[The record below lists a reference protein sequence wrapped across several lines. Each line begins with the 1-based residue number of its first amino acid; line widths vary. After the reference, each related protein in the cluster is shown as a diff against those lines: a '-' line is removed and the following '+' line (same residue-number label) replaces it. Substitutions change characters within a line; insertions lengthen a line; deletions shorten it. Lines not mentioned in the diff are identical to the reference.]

1 MISPMKTIK
10 PFKKVPKEEW
20 PSGKYFIPTRMQVWR
35 SKEFLVQVFE
45 EPDDVKRV
53 TVNRVK
59 SDETGWKAEIT
70 WDELQQ
76 IKNKLIGYEAFAVEV
91 YPRARDVQR
100 HANMRHLWVFKK
112 PFVGWFNQ

>member
-35 SKEFLVQVFE
+35 SKEFLVQVFQ
-45 EPDDVKRV
+45 EPDEVKRV

-59 SDETGWKAEIT
+59 SDETGWKAEINAMEPVAERQNQHNFT
-70 WDELQQ
+70 WY
-76 IKNKLIGYEAFAVEV
+76 KL
-91 YPRARDVQR
+91 YPI
-100 HANMRHLWVFKK
+100 
-112 PFVGWFNQ
+112 PF